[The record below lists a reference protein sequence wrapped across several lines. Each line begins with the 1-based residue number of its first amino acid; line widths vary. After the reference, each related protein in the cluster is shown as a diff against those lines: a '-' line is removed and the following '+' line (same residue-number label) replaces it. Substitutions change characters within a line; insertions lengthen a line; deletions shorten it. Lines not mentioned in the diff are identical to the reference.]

1 MNTGRTAA
9 PRSPRL
15 PTGLFVAAVLLLL
28 LAIAAFWPPYLS
40 RRWAAIDAYTH
51 VHALLGTAWLL
62 LLIVQPWLIAK
73 GFRAAH
79 RAVGRGA
86 VLVAPAFVV
95 SGVLL
100 AHFRLGRMSEAAY
113 AKEAVYVYLPLSIA
127 LLFAVA
133 AGLGIFWRRAPAV
146 HARFMASTALL
157 LLDPVL
163 ARLLFFRLPPL
174 PFEQLY
180 QAISFSLV
188 ALALF
193 FLWRSLPA
201 GAAGRTAYRNFCI
214 GTVTVLALFFVL
226 PHSGVWAAFTRGF
239 RALPLT

>member
-1 MNTGRTAA
+1 MNAGRAAA
-9 PRSPRL
+9 PHDLRL
-15 PTGLFVAAVLLLL
+15 PRGLCVAAVLLLL
-28 LAIAAFWPPYLS
+28 LAVAAFWPPYLS

-51 VHALLGTAWLL
+51 VHALLGAGWLL
-62 LLIVQPWLIAK
+62 LLAVQPGLIV
-73 GFRAAH
+73 GGRRATH

-100 AHFRLGRMSEAAY
+100 AHFRLGRLSEAAY
-113 AKEAVYVYLPLSIA
+113 AKEAVYVYLPLSMA

-133 AGLGIFWRRAPAV
+133 AGLGFHWRRSPAV

-157 LLDPVL
+157 LVDPVL

-180 QAISFSLV
+180 QALSFSLV
-188 ALALF
+188 ALGLWV
-193 FLWRSLPA
+193 LWRTLPP
-201 GAAGRTAYRNFCI
+201 GAAGRVAYRNFCI
-214 GTVTVLALFFVL
+214 GTVAVLALFFVL